1 MTRVVTSRVEARGA
15 DAAVDEITVDVD
27 APNGL
32 ERAVVESKA
41 ACMRRLNALMGAD
54 AQNDDDGE
62 DEDGEDGEDED
73 DGEEDKA

>member
-54 AQNDDDGE
+54 AQNDDD
-62 DEDGEDGEDED
+62 EDGEDGEDED

>member
-27 APNGL
+27 APDGL

-54 AQNDDDGE
+54 AQNDDDD
-62 DEDGEDGEDED
+62 DEDGEEQD
-73 DGEEDKA
+73 DGEEEA

>member
-54 AQNDDDGE
+54 AQNDDDE
-62 DEDGEDGEDED
+62 DDGEDGEDED

>member
-1 MTRVVTSRVEARGA
+1 MTRVVTSHVEARGA

-54 AQNDDDGE
+54 AQNDDD
-62 DEDGEDGEDED
+62 D
-73 DGEEDKA
+73 DDDDDDDEEDKEDNA

>member
-54 AQNDDDGE
+54 AQNDDDDDDDDDDE
-62 DEDGEDGEDED
+62 DEE
-73 DGEEDKA
+73 EEDKA